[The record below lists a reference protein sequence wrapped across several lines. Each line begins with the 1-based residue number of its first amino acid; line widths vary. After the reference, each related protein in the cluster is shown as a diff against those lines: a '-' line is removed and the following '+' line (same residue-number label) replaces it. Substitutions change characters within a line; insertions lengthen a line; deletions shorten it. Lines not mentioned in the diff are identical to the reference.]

1 MSSTAATKKWR
12 RMRGLYA
19 GLAVCFAGVALASS
33 VLPGAGPSTLLGAG
47 AQQPAAPFADTILV
61 NGKILSADARFT
73 IHEAL
78 AIRDDQIVAIGYT
91 RDVRAKA
98 DPRTRIIDLGGRTVI
113 PGLTDSHIH
122 AIRAGLS
129 FATEV
134 HWIGAPTLASALD
147 RLREAAKNRPR
158 GSWLIVAGGW
168 TERQFAEKRRPT
180 QAELVAA
187 VPDNPVYVQL
197 GYQWALMTPRA
208 IAELKIA
215 RDEDLPAGGRLERDA
230 AGMPTGA
237 VAGPQ
242 QAIVALFERLP
253 KPTSEQKLAGTKAFF
268 RELNRLGLTGV
279 IDPGGNNLTA
289 ADYESLFEVWGK
301 NELTLRVAFSMGSQG
316 NGNEYDELTEA
327 VLKLPMGI
335 GDNMLRFN
343 GVGERITGGMYNND
357 KPAAA
362 DKEAFEKIALWVA
375 QRGLTLTVHWGNDA
389 SVGQLL
395 EVFGRINSQI
405 PIAPLRWSI
414 AHLNDA
420 SIETLARMKALG
432 VGWTM
437 QDAMYFSGDA
447 TIRQRGPAARR
458 MPPIE
463 TARKL
468 GVVVGAGTDAHRV
481 ASYNP
486 FTCLQWILDGRTVD
500 GVAMRSADEIPSRAD
515 ALRLYTT
522 GSAWFAHADDRR
534 GSLEVGKLADLAV
547 LSKDYNTVPIA
558 QIGTIESLLTMVSG
572 RIVYSAAPFK

>member
-1 MSSTAATKKWR
+1 MLAAC
-12 RMRGLYA
+12 LA
-19 GLAVCFAGVALASS
+19 GLAVS
-33 VLPGAGPSTLLGAG
+33 
-47 AQQPAAPFADTILV
+47 AQQPASSPTSPETILV

-78 AIRDDQIVAIGYT
+78 AIRDERIIAVGT
-91 RDVRAKA
+91 TTDVRARA
-98 DPRTRIIDLGGRTVI
+98 DSRTRVIDLGGRTVI

-134 HWIGAPTLASALD
+134 HWIGAPTLASAVG
-147 RLREAAKNRPR
+147 RLREASKSRPP

-168 TERQFAEKRRPT
+168 TERQFTEKRRPT

-197 GYQWALMTPRA
+197 GYQWALMTPSA
-208 IAELKIA
+208 LTALDIS
-215 RDEDLPAGGRLERDA
+215 RDEDVPMGGRLERN
-230 AGMPTGA
+230 AGGALTGA
-237 VAGPQ
+237 VAGSQ
-242 QAIVALFERLP
+242 QAIVALFDRLP
-253 KPTSEQKLAGTKAFF
+253 KPTVEQKIEGTRAFF

-289 ADYESLFEVWGK
+289 ADYESLFEIWRK
-301 NELTLRVAFSMGSQG
+301 NELSVRVAFSMSSQG
-316 NGNEYDELTEA
+316 NGNEFEEITGP
-327 VLKLPMGI
+327 VLQLPMGI

-343 GVGERITGGMYNND
+343 GVGERVTGGMYNND
-357 KPAAA
+357 KPTAA

-395 EVFGRINSQI
+395 EVFDRVNAQT
-405 PIAPLRWSI
+405 PIAALRWSI

-432 VGWTM
+432 VGWAM
-437 QDAMYFSGDA
+437 QDAMYFNGDA
-447 TIRQRGPAARR
+447 AIRQRGPSARR
-458 MPPIE
+458 MPPVE

-468 GVVVGAGTDAHRV
+468 GVVIGAGTDAHRV

-500 GVAMRSADEIPSRAD
+500 GVAMRGTDEIPSRAE
-515 ALRLYTT
+515 ALRMYTS

-547 LSKDYNTVPIA
+547 LSKDYNTIPIP

-572 RIVYSAAPFK
+572 RVVYAAAPFK

>member
-1 MSSTAATKKWR
+1 MIARAVLLATILF
-12 RMRGLYA
+12 G
-19 GLAVCFAGVALASS
+19 GIALS
-33 VLPGAGPSTLLGAG
+33 
-47 AQQPAAPFADTILV
+47 AQKPVERPETILV
-61 NGKILSADARFT
+61 NGKILAADAKFT

-78 AIRDDQIVAIGYT
+78 AIRGDHILAAGTTKDM
-91 RDVRAKA
+91 RALA
-98 DPRTRIIDLGGRTVI
+98 DAKTRIIDLGGRTVI
-113 PGLTDSHIH
+113 PGMTDSHMH

-134 HWIGAPTLASALD
+134 HWIGAPTIENAIG
-147 RLREAAKNRPR
+147 RLREASKRMPPGA
-158 GSWLIVAGGW
+158 WLIVAGGW
-168 TERQFAEKRRPT
+168 TERQFADKRRPT
-180 QAELVAA
+180 QKELVAA

-197 GYQWALMTPRA
+197 GYQWALMTPKA
-208 IAELKIA
+208 LDALKIT
-215 RDEDLPAGGRLERDA
+215 RDEDLPPGGKLERDGNGA
-230 AGMPTGA
+230 ITGA

-242 QAIVALFERLP
+242 PAIVALFDRLP
-253 KPTSEQKLAGTKAFF
+253 KPTYEQKLEGTKKFF
-268 RELNRLGLTGV
+268 LELNRLGLTGV
-279 IDPGGNNLTA
+279 IDPGGNNITPP
-289 ADYESLFEVWGK
+289 DYEALFQLWRE
-301 NELTLRVAFSMGSQG
+301 NQLTMRVAFSFGSQG
-316 NGNEYDELTEA
+316 NGGEFDEITEP

-357 KPAAA
+357 KPTLA
-362 DKEAFEKIALWVA
+362 DKEAFEVIALWAA

-395 EVFGRINSQI
+395 EIFDHVNTQV

-420 SIETLARMKALG
+420 SFETLTRMKNLG

-437 QDAMYFSGDA
+437 QDAMYFNGDA

-458 MPPIE
+458 IPPIE

-486 FTCLQWILDGRTVD
+486 FTCLQWMLDGKTVE
-500 GVAMRSADEIPSRAD
+500 GIAMRAADERPTRAD
-515 ALRLYTT
+515 ALRIYTS

-547 LSKDYNTVPIA
+547 LTKDYMAVPVE
-558 QIGTIESLLTMVSG
+558 QIGSIESLLTMVG
-572 RIVYSAAPFK
+572 GQIVYSAAPFK